1 MICYAFFL
9 VGLSTICVRLAPL
22 ALCLA
27 ILSVSG
33 CSKPTANKL
42 VDPLK
47 TINGN
52 RIVAIEQLDLTTRD
66 GRPSAQA
73 VQSAKVIK
81 HVQLQ
86 MQVEAFAKALSAVS
100 EGARFANHPVAI
112 GDMVLRVETIDGT
125 WFIFCR
131 VMQTAAGKTCTLNIG
146 QAGETNINRMKE
158 YESDTL
164 PAWFSE
170 HQIEPK

>member
-1 MICYAFFL
+1 MICTALFGGRL
-9 VGLSTICVRLAPL
+9 PTACVRLAPL

-27 ILSVSG
+27 ILSVPG
-33 CSKPTANKL
+33 CSKPTAKTL

-47 TINGN
+47 TANGN

-66 GRPSAQA
+66 GRPSPQA
-73 VQSAKVIK
+73 VQSANVIK
-81 HVQLQ
+81 RIQLQ
-86 MQVEAFAKALSAVS
+86 AQVEAFAKALSTVS
-100 EGARFANHPVAI
+100 EGAHFANHPVAI
-112 GDMVLRVETIDGT
+112 GDVVLRVEATDGT

-170 HQIEPK
+170 NQIEPK